1 MLAGHHRGMNVSQEV
16 FGRVVQFTAESLKP
30 GTAFLVG
37 NQDNQVLVTAKH
49 LCIDEPEET
58 VTIRHPSTNG
68 GFAYQPTLRRV
79 GMDAVPTADFAI
91 FAMGTSPVGVRG
103 DVPLNSDLVAFGQGA
118 YILGYP
124 YSIGLRPRGTVQNIP
139 FVKRCI
145 VSAWES
151 DDHGVATFYVDAI
164 VNPGFSGGPLAF
176 FQADIKEWRF
186 AGVIVRNMT
195 APMWEPT
202 PDDPD
207 PPIGRAGIG
216 HVIDA
221 STINRGLV

>member
-1 MLAGHHRGMNVSQEV
+1 MGVPEAV
-16 FGRVVQFTAESLKP
+16 FGRVVQFTGESLKP

-37 NQDNQVLVTAKH
+37 QGDNQVLVTAKH

-68 GFAYQPTLRRV
+68 GFAYQPTLSRV
-79 GMDAVPTADFAI
+79 GMNAVPTADFAI
-91 FAMGTSPVGVRG
+91 FAMGSSPVEVGV
-103 DVPLNSDLVAFGQGA
+103 DVPLNSDLFVYGQDAF
-118 YILGYP
+118 ILGYP
-124 YSIGLRPRGTVQNIP
+124 HSLGLRPRGTVQNMP

-145 VSAWES
+145 LSAWET
-151 DDHGVATFYVDAI
+151 DDDSVAIFYIDAI

-176 FQADIKEWRF
+176 FEADTKQWRF

-195 APMWEPT
+195 APLWEPT
-202 PDDPD
+202 PADPN
-207 PPIGRAGIG
+207 PPIGPAGIG

-221 STINRGLV
+221 STIKRALA